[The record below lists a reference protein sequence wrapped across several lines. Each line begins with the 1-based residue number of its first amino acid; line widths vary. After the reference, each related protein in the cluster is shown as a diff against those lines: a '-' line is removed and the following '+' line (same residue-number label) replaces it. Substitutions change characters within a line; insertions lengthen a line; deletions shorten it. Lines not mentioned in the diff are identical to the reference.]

1 MKRKQTITALLM
13 VVTMLAVSMLTGCA
27 PKLPTAEDAQNY
39 TKAVLDLMCTGDY
52 DHSVSLSDVEEGKEL
67 ETRDAMIDD
76 ALRSIAGDAGL
87 TDDVTAEFKDVL
99 IEAFAKCKY
108 TIGEAVE
115 TGEGEYDVTV
125 AIEPLK
131 LFAGVQTRLMEQS
144 ATLFDDV
151 EDPGALS
158 EQEYNSRIYSL
169 MAKLIKENLQE
180 PVYEDAKEVVVH
192 YGLLDKENNLYGIS
206 EEDGS
211 KLGEVLFSTSLE

>member
-87 TDDVTAEFKDVL
+87 TDEVTAEFKDVL

-108 TIGEAVE
+108 TIGEAVQ
-115 TGEGEYDVTV
+115 TGDGEYDVTV
-125 AIEPLK
+125 SIEPLK
-131 LFAGVQTRLMEQS
+131 LFSGVQEKLMEQS
-144 ATLFDDV
+144 ATLYEDVDD
-151 EDPGALS
+151 PSALS
-158 EQEYNSRIYSL
+158 EQELNSSEEAR
-169 MAKLIKENLQE
+169 
-180 PVYEDAKEVVVH
+180 EVVVH
-192 YGLLDKENNLYGIS
+192 YGLLDKEKNLYGIS

-211 KLGEVLFSTSLE
+211 KLGEVLFSASLE

>member
-87 TDDVTAEFKDVL
+87 TDEVTAEFKDVL

-108 TIGEAVE
+108 TIGEAVQ
-115 TGEGEYDVTV
+115 TGDGEYDVTV
-125 AIEPLK
+125 SIEPLK
-131 LFAGVQTRLMEQS
+131 LFSGVQEKLMEQS
-144 ATLFDDV
+144 ATLYEDVDD
-151 EDPGALS
+151 PSALS
-158 EQEYNSRIYSL
+158 EQELNSRIYSL
-169 MAKLIKENLQE
+169 MAKLIK
-180 PVYEDAKEVVVH
+180 
-192 YGLLDKENNLYGIS
+192 
-206 EEDGS
+206 
-211 KLGEVLFSTSLE
+211 LGEVLFSASLE

>member
-1 MKRKQTITALLM
+1 MKRKHTLTALLM
-13 VVTMLAVSMLTGCA
+13 VVMMLAVSMLTGCA

-52 DHSVSLSDVEEGKEL
+52 DHNVKLADVEEGKEL

-211 KLGEVLFSTSLE
+211 KLGEVLFSASLE

>member
-1 MKRKQTITALLM
+1 MTVA
-13 VVTMLAVSMLTGCA
+13 VLAASMLTGCA
-27 PKLPTAEDAQNY
+27 KKLPTAEDAKNY

-52 DHSVSLSDVEEGKEL
+52 DHNVKIADVEEGKEL

-76 ALRSIAGDAGL
+76 ALKSIAGDAGL

-125 AIEPLK
+125 DVTVSIEPLK
-131 LFAGVQTRLMEQS
+131 LFAGVQGKLMEQS
-144 ATLFDDV
+144 ETLFDDV
-151 EDPGALS
+151 EDPSALS
-158 EQEYNSRIYSL
+158 EQEVNSRVYSL
-169 MAKLIKENLQE
+169 MAKLIRENLQDPAYDE
-180 PVYEDAKEVVVH
+180 AKEVVVH
-192 YGLLDKENNLYGIS
+192 YGLLDKEQNLYGIS
-206 EEDGS
+206 EDDGS